1 MLRKIVWVGIFIVAL
16 TGVRAQQDT
25 IKHSITGMNAQQDTI
40 KISKIGLPALKDTI
54 KLLKTG
60 APTQHDTVKHWKTGG
75 FSVLTFNQVSLNHW
89 TNGGENA
96 LSTTALLNLFANYKK
111 AKIIWDNALDMGYG
125 LMKNNGYRVKK
136 NEDKLEL
143 SSKLGYKAY
152 KRLFYS
158 ALINYRTQFTNGYNY
173 PNDSVIVSTFNAP
186 GYLTLSV
193 GMDYKPA
200 DFLSILISPAT
211 GRFTMVM
218 NKMLSDSGAYGVE
231 RGKRVRPE
239 FGTNFTAKFQK
250 DVFKNINVVS
260 KLTLFN
266 NYTDAE
272 KANRKNVDVYWEF
285 MMNIK
290 ANKFLTT
297 TILVNVIYDQNVIAR
312 TQVKEVL
319 GIGLSYKF

>member
-1 MLRKIVWVGIFIVAL
+1 MLRTIVWVGIFIVAL
-16 TGVRAQQDT
+16 TGV
-25 IKHSITGMNAQQDTI
+25 HAQQDTI
-40 KISKIGLPALKDTI
+40 KISKTGLPAPKDTI
-54 KLLKTG
+54 KRLKTG
-60 APTQHDTVKHWKTGG
+60 AHAPKDTVKHWKTGG
-75 FSVLTFNQVSLNHW
+75 FSVLTFNQVSLSHW
-89 TNGGENA
+89 TAGGENA
-96 LSTTALLNLFANYKK
+96 LSTTAVLNLFANYSKS
-111 AKIIWDNALDMGYG
+111 KIIWDNALDLGYG
-125 LMKNNGYRVKK
+125 IMKNNGYRVKK

-152 KRLFYS
+152 KHLFYS

-193 GMDYKPA
+193 GMDFKPA
-200 DFLSILISPAT
+200 DFLSIFLSPAS

-218 NKMLSDSGAYGVE
+218 DKKLSDAGAYGVE
-231 RGKRVRPE
+231 PGKRVRPE

-250 DVFKNINVVS
+250 DVFKNINVMS

-266 NYTDAE
+266 NYTDAD
-272 KANRKNVDVYWEF
+272 KANRKNVDVNWEF

-297 TILVNVIYDQNVIAR
+297 TVLVNVIYDQNVIAR